1 MTKTALTTGATGG
14 IGRAFTTELHRRG
27 YQVIITGRST
37 EKLTELSQTVTD
49 GAAQIVAADLGTQ
62 TGIETLVDVIRS
74 NPLDILVNNAG
85 FGTHG
90 AFSDL
95 DIDRELEQAT
105 VNMTALMAA
114 THEALQSMTAR
125 RTGAIVNIASVAG
138 FQPLPYMA
146 TYGAS
151 KAFVDKFSLAVGA
164 EARKSGVLV
173 TSVNPGPVDTEFFNV
188 AGSDDFKLGRALS
201 PEQIV
206 AFTMTAVDKHRSRVV
221 APRTFRA
228 MEALTRVLPAPLVA
242 RAAAIVAGR

>member
-1 MTKTALTTGATGG
+1 MTKTALITGATGG

-27 YQVIITGRST
+27 YQLIITGRST
-37 EKLTELSQTVTD
+37 EKLTELSQSVTG

-62 TGIETLVDVIRS
+62 EGIDTLVDVIRS

-90 AFSDL
+90 SFAEL
-95 DIDRELEQAT
+95 DFHRELEQAT
-105 VNMTALMAA
+105 VNMTALMAT

-125 RTGAIVNIASVAG
+125 RTGAILNIASVAG

-173 TSVNPGPVDTEFFNV
+173 TSVNPGPVDTQFFEV
-188 AGSDDFKLGRALS
+188 AGSDAVNIGRAVP

-206 AFTMTAVDKHRSRVV
+206 ASAMTAVDKRRSRVV
-221 APRTFRA
+221 APRSFHA
-228 MEALTRVLPAPLVA
+228 MEALTRVLPAPLMA
-242 RAAAIVAGR
+242 RATAVVSGR

>member
-1 MTKTALTTGATGG
+1 MTKTALITGATGG

-62 TGIETLVDVIRS
+62 DGISTLVDVIRS
-74 NPLDILVNNAG
+74 NPLDILINNAG

-90 AFSDL
+90 AFAEL
-95 DIDRELEQAT
+95 DIDRELEEAT
-105 VNMTALMAA
+105 VNMTALIAT

-138 FQPLPYMA
+138 FQPIPYMA

-151 KAFVDKFSLAVGA
+151 KAFVERFTLAVGV

-173 TSVNPGPVDTEFFNV
+173 TCVNPGPVDTEFFDV
-188 AGSDDFKLGRALS
+188 VGSSAVKIGRAMS

-206 AFTMTAVDKHRSRVV
+206 ASAMTAVDKRRSRVV
-221 APRTFRA
+221 APRTFHA
-228 MEALTRVLPAPLVA
+228 VEALTRVLPAPLVA
-242 RAAAIVAGR
+242 RATSIISGR

>member
-1 MTKTALTTGATGG
+1 MTKTALITGATGG
-14 IGRAFTTELHRRG
+14 IGRAFTAELHRRG

-105 VNMTALMAA
+105 VNMTALMAS

-173 TSVNPGPVDTEFFNV
+173 TSVNPGPVDTDFFDV
-188 AGSDDFKLGRALS
+188 VGSDAVNLGRALS

-206 AFTMTAVDKHRSRVV
+206 AFAMTAVDKHRSRVV
-221 APRTFRA
+221 APRAFRA
-228 MEALTRVLPAPLVA
+228 MEALTRVLPAPWVT